1 MRQRGLLFWL
11 VLGGIFIALF
21 NAPTPVSRS
30 LKNATREA
38 LSPVQQLTSNYR
50 RRFLDTMRSIRGWGS
65 LFQENQRIS
74 EQIVELKG
82 QMQELEALE
91 RENVELRK
99 QQIGRAHV

>member
-1 MRQRGLLFWL
+1 
-11 VLGGIFIALF
+11 
-21 NAPTPVSRS
+21 
-30 LKNATREA
+30 
-38 LSPVQQLTSNYR
+38 
-50 RRFLDTMRSIRGWGS
+50 MRSIRGWGS

-99 QQIGRAHV
+99 QLKICSTLGSAFDSGRGGFA